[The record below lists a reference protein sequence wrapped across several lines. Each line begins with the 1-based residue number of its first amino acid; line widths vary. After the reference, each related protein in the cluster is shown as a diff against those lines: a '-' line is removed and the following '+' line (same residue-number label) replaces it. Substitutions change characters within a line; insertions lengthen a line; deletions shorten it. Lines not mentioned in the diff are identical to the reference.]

1 MAFEGAGHLPHN
13 RGGQPTEPHRLP
25 RQRRGASPQM
35 HGRYPEHDVL
45 AQSRH
50 WDEPTREVVMA
61 RLQPPAYRHF
71 QAAEVRTLEAFCD
84 TITEQ
89 DGEPRIEVLR
99 YIDKDLFE
107 GSGPGHRYADMPPDG
122 EAWRI
127 VAAALDH
134 TAVELAD
141 CSFSDLDADARSR
154 VVAGFA
160 GGEIKGAG
168 WDDLPPGTRLVGDHE
183 RRRHRLLRTSL
194 GLERDR
200 IRRPRISPRLH
211 APGRGSAGALGRRGG
226 PGAG

>member
-1 MAFEGAGHLPHN
+1 
-13 RGGQPTEPHRLP
+13 
-25 RQRRGASPQM
+25 M

-89 DGEPRIEVLR
+89 DGDPRIEVLR

-134 TAVELAD
+134 TAVELGD

-168 WDDLPPGTRLVGDHE
+168 WDDLP
-183 RRRHRLLRTSL
+183 L
-194 GLERDR
+194 G
-200 IRRPRISPRLH
+200 H
-211 APGRGSAGALGRRGG
+211 AWSVITNAVVTAFYAHPWAWNEIGFGG
-226 PGAG
+226 PGYPRGYMRLGADQREPWEGEEARELVDDFQRDVEHEPGMQP